1 MAPTVDAEGRPGV
14 CLHGPGLRLRVV
26 QTRRPLR
33 SKVATENAVAW
44 PSRRAR
50 RGAGRPGAAPGSAGP
65 GGLSVSLLG
74 SWSWPR
80 RRSSA
85 PPRPPATRTRASLL
99 PRAGP
104 VPVSRRGR
112 CPAGRSLPRAPAV
125 CPRVPGPVGVSTEL
139 LLLRSS
145 ISPRPQLLRR
155 CRRPSHGDT
164 SPPAA
169 RRAGGFATCGGA
181 GGRQLFTPPPP
192 PRRSGLTAAGARE
205 PGPSGAAVRP

>member
-14 CLHGPGLRLRVV
+14 CLHGPGLCLRVV

-33 SKVATENAVAW
+33 RKVATENAVAR

-50 RGAGRPGAAPGSAGP
+50 RGAGRPGGAPGSAGP
-65 GGLSVSLLG
+65 GLSVSLLG

-85 PPRPPATRTRASLL
+85 PPSRTRAHAFPAAPRRSGAGVPPGAL
-99 PRAGP
+99 PRWPLAP
-104 VPVSRRGR
+104 PSARRVS
-112 CPAGRSLPRAPAV
+112 ASS
-125 CPRVPGPVGVSTEL
+125 GPVGVSTGL

-205 PGPSGAAVRP
+205 PGPSGAAIRP

>member
-1 MAPTVDAEGRPGV
+1 MASTVDAEGRPGV

-50 RGAGRPGAAPGSAGP
+50 RGAGRPGGVPGSAGP
-65 GGLSVSLLG
+65 GLSVSLLG

-85 PPRPPATRTRASLL
+85 PHPSRTRAFPAAPRRSGAGVPPGAL
-99 PRAGP
+99 PRWPLAPPSARRVSASSGPRGGEHGAVTPEVIDLAG
-104 VPVSRRGR
+104 
-112 CPAGRSLPRAPAV
+112 
-125 CPRVPGPVGVSTEL
+125 
-139 LLLRSS
+139 
-145 ISPRPQLLRR
+145 PQLLRR
-155 CRRPSHGDT
+155 CWRPSHGDT

-181 GGRQLFTPPPP
+181 GGRQLFMPPPP
-192 PRRSGLTAAGARE
+192 SRRSGLTAAGARE

>member
-1 MAPTVDAEGRPGV
+1 MSSRPGL
-14 CLHGPGLRLRVV
+14 CLRVV
-26 QTRRPLR
+26 QTRRPLL

-50 RGAGRPGAAPGSAGP
+50 RGAGRRRPRSVREPAGLLELAAPQEQ
-65 GGLSVSLLG
+65 
-74 SWSWPR
+74 
-80 RRSSA
+80 
-85 PPRPPATRTRASLL
+85 RPPLAHTLSLL
-99 PRAGP
+99 PRASR